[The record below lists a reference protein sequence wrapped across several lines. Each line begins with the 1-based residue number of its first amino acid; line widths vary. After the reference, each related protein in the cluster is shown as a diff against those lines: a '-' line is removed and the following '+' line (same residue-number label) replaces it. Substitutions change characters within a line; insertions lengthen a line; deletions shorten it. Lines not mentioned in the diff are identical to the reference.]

1 MYTLNLHNNII
12 SKSKNIHLLTKAI
25 NEEGKKGDCQ
35 YSTYLAWTANFKPA
49 DASGSTRF
57 PNEAAFLALAFPWTA
72 RE

>member
-35 YSTYLAWTANFKPA
+35 YSTYLA
-49 DASGSTRF
+49 
-57 PNEAAFLALAFPWTA
+57 
-72 RE
+72 